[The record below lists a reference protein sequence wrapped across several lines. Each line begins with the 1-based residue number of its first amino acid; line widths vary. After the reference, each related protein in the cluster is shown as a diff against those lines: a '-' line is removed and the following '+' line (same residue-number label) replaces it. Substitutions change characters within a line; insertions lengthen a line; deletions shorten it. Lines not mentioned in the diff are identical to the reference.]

1 MIGPTNGKKWLT
13 VGVDAVPGMDSAAL
27 YYSHEQHHRTGHFKR
42 YITIFVAITD
52 PNSNF
57 QNPAQNNPVQACVCA
72 YCVEADDISA
82 LLLAMMREGAAFP
95 QIYYLKFSL
104 KMVNIFRN

>member
-1 MIGPTNGKKWLT
+1 
-13 VGVDAVPGMDSAAL
+13 MDSAAL

-42 YITIFVAITD
+42 YITTFVAITD